1 MKAEAVQMINVSR
14 NTPNA
19 CTRPCSTG
27 WLTAAVAAAL
37 GTEPSPASLENRP
50 RLIPF
55 ITVAPNKPPPAA
67 TGSKAELIIV

>member
-1 MKAEAVQMINVSR
+1 MKADAVQMMNVSR

-27 WLTAAVAAAL
+27 WLTAAVAAAF
-37 GTEPSPASLENRP
+37 GTEPSPASLEKSP

-67 TGSKAELIIV
+67 TGSNAEAKIV

>member
-1 MKAEAVQMINVSR
+1 MNAEAVQMMKVSR

-37 GTEPSPASLENRP
+37 GTEPSPASLYSW
-50 RLIPF
+50 L
-55 ITVAPNKPPPAA
+55 A
-67 TGSKAELIIV
+67 TIAQQV